1 MLGDN
6 QIDGPIP
13 TEIGQ
18 LKKLRYLRVPPAS
31 PTPGAARTGPRRRRY
46 LYDNEIDGTF
56 PSDLCE
62 VQYCQANAGN
72 PDLVAPC
79 GTEKCCDLGNGAA
92 CPAPTVT
99 PTATPSTSGSGATFE
114 VRGSASFAGMTPEDA
129 AANEGVFREAI
140 AAVAGVKDAG
150 SLALEFSAGAR
161 RRRLDDA
168 PALDVAYAYEA
179 ASRAAAERVASSLGA
194 ATTSSMD
201 AAIAAAAEDAGLAA
215 AFSAISTASLSA
227 PAVATID
234 AGEFGEGD
242 GSFTEV
248 AERGCSKHT
257 KKKRCNRKRK
267 CVWIGGSHECLADC
281 EVLTKESRCRKKRN
295 CVYKKGACRFKKA
308 CAYKISH
315 GKCKK
320 ASKCRVK
327 KFSGAEKFDAHG
339 QKMWL
344 CEHREK
350 TN

>member
-1 MLGDN
+1 MTD
-6 QIDGPIP
+6 
-13 TEIGQ
+13 
-18 LKKLRYLRVPPAS
+18 S
-31 PTPGAARTGPRRRRY
+31 RRRRY

-201 AAIAAAAEDAGLAA
+201 AAIAAGAEDAGLAA

-234 AGEFGEGD
+234 APTPKPTDAPMAKLTAGPTTAPTNLSQDAGEFGQGD
-242 GSFTEV
+242 GSFTEPD
-248 AERGCSKHT
+248 ACSGLA
-257 KKKRCNRKRK
+257 KKTC
-267 CVWIGGSHECLADC
+267 
-281 EVLTKESRCRKKRN
+281 KKTAG
-295 CVYKKGACRFKKA
+295 CVYKKKTCSTSGGDACSGLVADTACKYIPKK
-308 CAYKISH
+308 

-320 ASKCRVK
+320 AGCRWNKKKEKCQRIK
-327 KFSGAEKFDAHG
+327 D
-339 QKMWL
+339 
-344 CEHREK
+344 
-350 TN
+350 

>member
-201 AAIAAAAEDAGLAA
+201 AAIAAGAEDAGLAA

-234 AGEFGEGD
+234 APTPKPTDVPTAKLTAGPTTAPTNLSQDAGEFGQGD
-242 GSFTEV
+242 GSFTEPD
-248 AERGCSKHT
+248 ACSGLA
-257 KKKRCNRKRK
+257 KKTC
-267 CVWIGGSHECLADC
+267 
-281 EVLTKESRCRKKRN
+281 KETA
-295 CVYKKGACRFKKA
+295 G
-308 CAYKISH
+308 CAYKKKTCSTSGGDACSACSGLVADTICKYVPKKSN
-315 GKCKK
+315 CKK
-320 ASKCRVK
+320 AGCRWNKKKEKCQRIK
-327 KFSGAEKFDAHG
+327 D
-339 QKMWL
+339 
-344 CEHREK
+344 
-350 TN
+350 